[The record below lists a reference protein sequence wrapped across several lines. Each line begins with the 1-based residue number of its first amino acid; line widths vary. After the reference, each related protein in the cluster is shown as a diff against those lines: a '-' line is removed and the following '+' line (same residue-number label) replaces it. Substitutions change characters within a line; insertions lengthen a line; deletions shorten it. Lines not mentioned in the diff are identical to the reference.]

1 MPSKALEYFISTP
14 HWLDAFTPP
23 LEERLT
29 QLAAAV
35 KALLGTIQPGRLGRG
50 QAERPPPSGL
60 VGVAA
65 KLMDANRMVPV
76 LASPSANAALRS
88 WARASLQWRVSL
100 KRRA

>member
-50 QAERPPPSGL
+50 TLESVGIGTPTVDGEREVEDPDGL
-60 VGVAA
+60 RLRLQPRKRVLNCSELAA
-65 KLMDANRMVPV
+65 D
-76 LASPSANAALRS
+76 
-88 WARASLQWRVSL
+88 
-100 KRRA
+100 